1 MSDDDDDYLSDRFLI
16 PEGIHVTQPKTYS
29 DIRKEAL
36 NKSTS
41 RNEQN
46 RTKSRKQLEQ
56 ESRTEGLNK
65 NLFAKAKEEEAAG
78 LSSGNKAISMMMKM
92 GFTPGQS
99 LGRADGQESSSTVD
113 EESSNASPSRG
124 SSSAKHKIEPIPL
137 NEWDGAS

>member
-1 MSDDDDDYLSDRFLI
+1 MSDDDDDYLSDKFLL
-16 PEGIHVTQPKTYS
+16 PEAIHAAQPKTYS

-56 ESRTEGLNK
+56 ESRTEGLSK

-78 LSSGNKAISMMMKM
+78 LSSGNKALSMMMKM
-92 GFTPGQS
+92 GFTPGES
-99 LGRADGQESSSTVD
+99 LGRANSQESSSTVN
-113 EESSNASPSRG
+113 EGSGNPSSESSST
-124 SSSAKHKIEPIPL
+124 KHKIEPIPL
-137 NEWDGAS
+137 NEWDGVS